1 VEPALVKYRVELY
14 FDGPVLNARGTVT
27 IMDAA
32 SEADAVRE
40 AIVYL
45 GLPKIGKVQEITT

>member
-1 VEPALVKYRVELY
+1 MKFVVELY
-14 FDGPVLNARGTVT
+14 YDGPVLTAKGKVT

-32 SEADAVRE
+32 SEADAVVQ

-45 GLPKIGKVQEITT
+45 GLPKIGEVKEVTT

>member
-1 VEPALVKYRVELY
+1 MKYAVELY
-14 FDGPVLNARGTVT
+14 YDGPVLTARGTV
-27 IMDAA
+27 MVPDAA

-45 GLPKIGKVQEITT
+45 GLPKVGEVKAVTA

>member
-1 VEPALVKYRVELY
+1 VKYSVELY
-14 FDGPVLNARGTVT
+14 FDGPVITARGTVT

-32 SEADAVRE
+32 SEADAVIQ

-45 GLPKIGKVQEITT
+45 GLPKIGAVKEIRT